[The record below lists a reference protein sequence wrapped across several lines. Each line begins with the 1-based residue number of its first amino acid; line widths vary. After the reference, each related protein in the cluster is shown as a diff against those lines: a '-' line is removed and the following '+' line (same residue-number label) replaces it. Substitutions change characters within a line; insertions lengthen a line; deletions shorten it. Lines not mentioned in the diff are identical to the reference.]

1 MLLKVAWKNLWRN
14 KLRSIL
20 VICSIILGIWAGTF
34 IFAYM
39 FGIIEQRLDDAIK
52 YEISH
57 LQFHNSQFT
66 EDYDPQFDLPDLDIL
81 LRELNKE
88 ENIKAFSVRT
98 ITHGMVNSPSS
109 STGAKFI
116 GIDKDLE
123 SRLSQLDKLVI
134 EGSYLEDKDKNKLL
148 IGKKL
153 ADLLKVKL
161 GSKIVL
167 TFQDQERNIVSAA
180 FRIKGIYESINGTI
194 EKSNLYLIRDDLN
207 RLMDIADSAHEIAV
221 LLENTDQVPDFVTK
235 WNGYNNKISVE
246 AWNQI
251 APELGLMIES
261 MDQYMIIFL
270 VIILLALSFGI
281 VNTMLMAVL
290 ERVREIGILM
300 ALGMNRVR
308 VFFMIFLE
316 TCMIVLIAAPIGL
329 LFAYITIT
337 YLGNTG
343 MDISSFYKEGISNFG
358 IQPIIYPH
366 LSWSYY
372 LKIIILVGITAI
384 LASIYPAYT
393 AIKLDP
399 VQAIRKL

>member
-57 LQFHNSQFT
+57 LQFHNTQFT
-66 EDYDPQFDLPDLDIL
+66 EDYDPQYDLPDLDIL

-88 ENIKAFSVRT
+88 KNIKAFSVRT
-98 ITHGMVNSPSS
+98 ITHGMVSSPSS
-109 STGAKFI
+109 STSAKFI

-194 EKSNLYLIRDDLN
+194 EKSNLYLIKDDLN
-207 RLMDIADSAHEIAV
+207 RLMNIGDSAHEIAV
-221 LLENTDQVPDFVTK
+221 LLD
-235 WNGYNNKISVE
+235 Y
-246 AWNQI
+246 
-251 APELGLMIES
+251 
-261 MDQYMIIFL
+261 
-270 VIILLALSFGI
+270 
-281 VNTMLMAVL
+281 
-290 ERVREIGILM
+290 R
-300 ALGMNRVR
+300 
-308 VFFMIFLE
+308 
-316 TCMIVLIAAPIGL
+316 
-329 LFAYITIT
+329 
-337 YLGNTG
+337 
-343 MDISSFYKEGISNFG
+343 
-358 IQPIIYPH
+358 
-366 LSWSYY
+366 
-372 LKIIILVGITAI
+372 
-384 LASIYPAYT
+384 
-393 AIKLDP
+393 
-399 VQAIRKL
+399 

>member
-57 LQFHNSQFT
+57 LQFHNTLFK
-66 EDYDPQFDLPDLDIL
+66 EDYDPQYDLPKLDKL
-81 LRELNKE
+81 LEELSKE
-88 ENIKAFSVRT
+88 KNIKASSART

-116 GIDKDLE
+116 GIDRDQE
-123 SRLSQLDKLVI
+123 SQLSQLDKLI
-134 EGSYLEDKDKNKLL
+134 TQGHYFEAKDKNKLL

-153 ADLLKVKL
+153 ADQLKVKL
-161 GSKIVL
+161 GSKIIL
-167 TFQDQERNIVSAA
+167 TFQDQDRNIVSAA
-180 FRIKGIYESINGTI
+180 FRIKGIYKSINGTI
-194 EKSNLYLIRDDLN
+194 EKSNLYLVRNDLN
-207 RLMDIADSAHEIAV
+207 RLMNIGDAAHEIAI
-221 LLENTDQVPDFVTK
+221 LLDNTDQVPDFVTK
-235 WNGYNNKISVE
+235 WNKYDDKITVE
-246 AWNQI
+246 AWNQL

-300 ALGMNRVR
+300 ALGMNRMR
-308 VFFMIFLE
+308 VFFMIFFE

-329 LFAYITIT
+329 LLAYLTIT
-337 YLGNTG
+337 YLGTAG

-366 LSWSYY
+366 LSWEYY
-372 LKIIILVGITAI
+372 LKIITLVGITAV

>member
-57 LQFHNSQFT
+57 LQFHNTQFT
-66 EDYDPQFDLPDLDIL
+66 EDYDPQYDLPDLDIL

-88 ENIKAFSVRT
+88 KNIKAFSVRT
-98 ITHGMVNSPSS
+98 ITHGMVSSPSS
-109 STGAKFI
+109 STSAKFI

-194 EKSNLYLIRDDLN
+194 EKSNLYLIKDDLN
-207 RLMDIADSAHEIAV
+207 RLMNIGDSAHEIAV
-221 LLENTDQVPDFVTK
+221 LLDNTDQVPAFVTK
-235 WNGYNNKISVE
+235 WNDYDNKISVE
-246 AWNQI
+246 AWNQL

-261 MDQYMIIFL
+261 MDQYMVIFL

-329 LFAYITIT
+329 LLAYITIT